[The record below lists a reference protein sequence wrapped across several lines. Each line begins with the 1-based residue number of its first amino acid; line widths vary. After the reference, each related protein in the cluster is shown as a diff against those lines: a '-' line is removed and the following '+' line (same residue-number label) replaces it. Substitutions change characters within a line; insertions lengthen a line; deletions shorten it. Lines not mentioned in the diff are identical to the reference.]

1 VPLESGISKAI
12 IKAVKARLPG
22 TMIRKRHVTMG
33 FMGDPDLYGVLVGGQ
48 HFEIEVKQPGNSPTA
63 LQLQRLAEWRAA
75 GAITGVAHNVDEAL
89 TILLFNRKQ
98 GTK

>member
-1 VPLESGISKAI
+1 MPLESSISKAI
-12 IKAVKARLPG
+12 IKAVKAKLPG

-33 FMGDPDLYGVLVGGQ
+33 LMGDPDLYGALVGGH
-48 HFEIEVKQPGNSPTA
+48 HFEIEVKQKGNSPTA

-89 TILLFNRKQ
+89 AILLFNRKQ